1 MKSMKRMVCLL
12 LSVLLLIGI
21 LPVSA
26 SADEAEE
33 AEAYRQRVFQRY
45 EDYRSGQNT
54 YAYLVDT
61 SRFAYCAWAD
71 EIESCNAVE
80 KAILWATHKLLGKEL
95 DTEAYMNYLTRIMA
109 LMDKGMTETL
119 AAQANYTAKESGL
132 KQAMDIGAATL
143 SAFLD
148 VGYLEK
154 INKDLKALGAGI
166 DLIKIT
172 SETIVDSSA
181 AILAT
186 ALSESCAQKVAFLE
200 AIRDNTDDKALK
212 KAAESLINTAELELA
227 FHLDNRT
234 FSVLLDSADFTAYW
248 LDDTNLDIAIE
259 TMGNRLIKE
268 FEPWVRYILGDNS
281 LTQKLST
288 AAGAALFGMG
298 KLLVAY
304 GCVKTGFTIGGAV
317 MAPFFADD
325 VELFREMKA
334 MDEIGSALSAVLP
347 DLASTASGGS
357 GDTKYTAIRDLVAV
371 GEGLCYVRLRGEY
384 CAVES
389 IRNKKTAPQNLDEIF
404 GWTTSL
410 LTRCYSAL
418 AAIFPDRA
426 QQVIVAVSVEET
438 EDPVFLSSLAKPT
451 VYMPGA
457 EDIAE
462 KINNSEPLSSL
473 YDHMAEQRDLDD
485 SSAHES
491 AGFGFYPWEY
501 TVKLYD
507 TYATAGALS
516 LQFME
521 ISYSGGA
528 HPMSVRY
535 SYNFDL
541 ETGERLALSDLYD
554 PKNPNA
560 QEALI
565 GLFTQ
570 ALRKETNDLLSDPEN
585 IIRSSFEGSSALSL
599 WRFTEE
605 GLCITFSPYVI
616 ASYGAGYI
624 EPVVSYDEL
633 DGILNSDY
641 MPPDRASAETTGY
654 CNLYSQS
661 EVNDA
666 GDFTD
671 FYGEES
677 AFGLTSGYGEVFEVS
692 LGDGVNGYSVYRN
705 DVRFYANYM
714 RGGDLFWLPETDT
727 NTFIVCFE
735 TKVTSESSALSQA
748 LCFTITGDTFSIED
762 IVLTD

>member
-1 MKSMKRMVCLL
+1 MKRVKSVVALL
-12 LSVLLLIGI
+12 LSALLLIGM
-21 LPVSA
+21 LPGSVL
-26 SADEAEE
+26 ADEAQE
-33 AEAYRQRVFQRY
+33 AEAYRERVFQRY
-45 EDYRSGQNT
+45 EDYCSGQNT
-54 YAYLVDT
+54 YAHLIDT

-71 EIESCNAVE
+71 EIESYNAVE

-95 DTEAYMNYLTRIMA
+95 DTEAYMDYLTKIMA
-109 LMDKGMTETL
+109 LMDRGLTETL
-119 AAQANYTAKESGL
+119 AAQANYTAKENGL

-154 INKDLKALGAGI
+154 FNKDLKALGAGI
-166 DLIKIT
+166 DLIKIVA
-172 SETIVDSSA
+172 ETTVDTSA
-181 AILAT
+181 AMLAT
-186 ALSESCAQKVAFLE
+186 ALSESCAHKVAFLE

-212 KAAESLINTAELELA
+212 KAAESLISTATLEFA
-227 FHLDNRT
+227 FHLDKRT
-234 FSVLLDSADFTAYW
+234 FSAVLDSADFTTYW
-248 LDDTNLDIAIE
+248 LDEDNLGDAIE
-259 TMGNRLIKE
+259 AAGNRLAKE
-268 FEPWVRYILGDNS
+268 FEPWARYVLGDNS

-288 AAGAALFGMG
+288 AGGAALFGMG
-298 KLLVAY
+298 KLLSAY
-304 GCVKTGFTIGGAV
+304 GCIKTGFAIGGAV

-334 MDEIGSALSAVLP
+334 MDEIGGALTTALP
-347 DLASTASGGS
+347 SLVKAANGGS
-357 GDTKYTAIRDLVAV
+357 SDTKLTAIRDFVAV

-389 IRNKKTAPQNLDEIF
+389 IRDKKTAPQNLDEIF

-438 EDPVFLSSLAKPT
+438 EDSVFLSSLAKPT

-473 YDHMAEQRDLDD
+473 YDHMAEQRDVYDT
-485 SSAHES
+485 SAHES
-491 AGFGFYPWEY
+491 SGFGFYPWDY

-521 ISYSGGA
+521 IAYSGGA

-541 ETGERLALSDLYD
+541 ETGERLALDDLYD
-554 PKNPNA
+554 PQNPNA
-560 QEALI
+560 EESLI
-565 GLFTQ
+565 DLFTQ
-570 ALRKETNDLLSDPEN
+570 ALREETNDLLSDPEY

-605 GLCITFSPYVI
+605 GLCITFSPYAI
-616 ASYGAGYI
+616 AAYGAGYI
-624 EPVVSYDEL
+624 EPVVPYGKL

-641 MPPDRASAETTGY
+641 MPPDRASEETTGY
-654 CNLYSQS
+654 CDLYAQS
-661 EVNDA
+661 EVEDA

-714 RGGDLFWLPETDT
+714 RGGDLFWLPETET

-735 TKVTSESSALSQA
+735 TKSTNQSSALSQA

-762 IVLTD
+762 VILTD